1 MNELSVRRVRVTTE
15 MDQVQKVHE
24 CEREFMDTLKIIVES
39 GYSLTQEDFL
49 SLLDELEIQSRVHS
63 VH

>member
-1 MNELSVRRVRVTTE
+1 ME
-15 MDQVQKVHE
+15 QVQKAHE
-24 CEREFMDTLKIIVES
+24 CEREFMDTLKVIVES
-39 GYSLTQEDFL
+39 GYSLIQEDFL